1 MGASAVE
8 SMPLS
13 ILMISASNVARNI
26 KFAISEQR
34 SWRNVLTPAPIGMWC
49 SYSTRLPEFT
59 QILGWSLIFSNCA
72 ALIMG
77 TWSATPSFLFLGIS
91 FVCKITLKC
100 TVRYYSQNDN
110 NSELNYNN
118 APTAKADKC
127 YGFPD

>member
-8 SMPLS
+8 PMPLS

-34 SWRNVLTPAPIGMWC
+34 SWRNVLTPAPIGMC
-49 SYSTRLPEFT
+49 AP
-59 QILGWSLIFSNCA
+59 ILHGFRSLHKFWDGLYFFSNCA

-77 TWSATPSFLFLGIS
+77 TWSATPSFLFLEIS

>member
-1 MGASAVE
+1 MLFRFWVF
-8 SMPLS
+8 PDCTFLD
-13 ILMISASNVARNI
+13 IS
-26 KFAISEQR
+26 
-34 SWRNVLTPAPIGMWC
+34 
-49 SYSTRLPEFT
+49 
-59 QILGWSLIFSNCA
+59 
-72 ALIMG
+72 IMG